1 MREVASVC
9 QITDGHHQQQKN
21 VHDFCPLG
29 GHFTMTT
36 SPNPA
41 FVSDA
46 KDHTLTLSMIWSILR
61 PLSYIPR

>member
-46 KDHTLTLSMIWSILR
+46 KDHTLTLSMI
-61 PLSYIPR
+61 